1 VISKVKMDPVT
12 TIGLASAIVTIVGLG
27 TKIAMR
33 IKLLSEEG
41 DIPAVFRDIR
51 TRLPLIISIVVRT
64 QHESDKLSTEA
75 EEAFEEVVRQCLEQ
89 VSQLDD
95 ILKKVTIS
103 KGDSRVK
110 KMVRAG
116 VSLLEEGRV
125 QRIATALRDNVQLL
139 TVLNA
144 GPAEKGTMKM
154 ERRPSES
161 LQSFMSATGLF
172 LVPFSRDERF
182 VGRESNLRS
191 IALIFESQKRVAISG
206 IGGVG

>member
-1 VISKVKMDPVT
+1 MISKVKMDPVT

>member
-1 VISKVKMDPVT
+1 MDPVT